1 MTKDNEEMSGHGKK
15 VVGKSIEIYNTTKT
29 MIKYRKVFQKR
40 GRGSYV
46 LFLATW
52 INKLCLCQLSRFYS
66 SLNPDHEYMLQ

>member
-1 MTKDNEEMSGHGKK
+1 MTN
-15 VVGKSIEIYNTTKT
+15 KT
-29 MIKYRKVFQKR
+29 MQKYRKVFQKC